1 VTRVP
6 TSPACYLQQRSD
18 AGEALGRQAR
28 AFSNE
33 HWSIAEATEEKTMN
47 SDIRSGSMVMV
58 AMTFMAM
65 ASVARADDG
74 KMIEL
79 SVKNHKFEPA
89 EPKAMAGSAIVMKIR
104 NLDAAPIEFESMA
117 LEFEVVVRSNAEL
130 LVKVKP
136 QKPGRYLFFD
146 DLHQEAKGTLV
157 VE

>member
-1 VTRVP
+1 
-6 TSPACYLQQRSD
+6 
-18 AGEALGRQAR
+18 
-28 AFSNE
+28 
-33 HWSIAEATEEKTMN
+33 MN
-47 SDIRSGSMVMV
+47 SGIRSGSMVV
-58 AMTFMAM
+58 LAMTFTAL
-65 ASVARADDG
+65 ASIARADDG

-89 EPKAMAGSAIVMKIR
+89 EPKATAGSAIVMKIK
-104 NLDAAPIEFESMA
+104 NLDAAPIEFESLA

>member
-1 VTRVP
+1 MAV
-6 TSPACYLQQRSD
+6 
-18 AGEALGRQAR
+18 
-28 AFSNE
+28 
-33 HWSIAEATEEKTMN
+33 I
-47 SDIRSGSMVMV
+47 
-58 AMTFMAM
+58 AMTFMAL
-65 ASVARADDG
+65 APVARADDG

-89 EPKAMAGSAIVMKIR
+89 EPRAAAGSAIVLKIK
-104 NLDAAPIEFESMA
+104 NWDAAPIEFESLA
-117 LEFEVVVRSNAEL
+117 LEFEMVVRSNAEL

>member
-1 VTRVP
+1 
-6 TSPACYLQQRSD
+6 
-18 AGEALGRQAR
+18 
-28 AFSNE
+28 
-33 HWSIAEATEEKTMN
+33 MN
-47 SDIRSGSMVMV
+47 SGIRSGSMVV
-58 AMTFMAM
+58 AAMTFMAL
-65 ASVARADDG
+65 ASIACADDG
-74 KMIEL
+74 KTIEL

-89 EPKAMAGSAIVMKIR
+89 EPRAIAGSAIVMKIR

>member
-1 VTRVP
+1 MISGV
-6 TSPACYLQQRSD
+6 
-18 AGEALGRQAR
+18 
-28 AFSNE
+28 
-33 HWSIAEATEEKTMN
+33 
-47 SDIRSGSMVMV
+47 RSGSMVV
-58 AMTFMAM
+58 LAMTFMAL
-65 ASVARADDG
+65 ALIARADDG
-74 KMIEL
+74 RMIEL

-89 EPKAMAGSAIVMKIR
+89 EPKAMAGSAIVMKIK
-104 NLDAAPIEFESMA
+104 NLDAAPIEFESLA

>member
-6 TSPACYLQQRSD
+6 ISPACHLQQRSD

-28 AFSNE
+28 TFSNE
-33 HWSIAEATEEKTMN
+33 HWSIAEVTEEKTMN
-47 SDIRSGSMVMV
+47 SGIRSGSMVMV
-58 AMTFMAM
+58 AMTFMAL
-65 ASVARADDG
+65 ASIACADDG
-74 KMIEL
+74 KTIDL
-79 SVKNHKFEPA
+79 SVRDHKFEPA
-89 EPKAMAGSAIVMKIR
+89 EPKAAAGSAIVLKIR
-104 NLDAAPIEFESMA
+104 NLDAAPIEFESLA
-117 LEFEVVVRSNAEL
+117 LEFEIIVKSKAEL